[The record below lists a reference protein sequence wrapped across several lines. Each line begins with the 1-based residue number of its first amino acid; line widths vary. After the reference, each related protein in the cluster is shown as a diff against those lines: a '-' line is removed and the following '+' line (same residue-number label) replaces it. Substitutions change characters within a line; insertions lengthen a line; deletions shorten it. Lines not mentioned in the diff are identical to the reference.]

1 MIRRISILGIV
12 VALGACSSNTEPPSI
27 ELNLHNR
34 QVEMMERQEVIGA
47 IEECRS
53 ADLRPVM
60 TYSKIKVNNYITPII
75 INDTCMTSSAVAAA
89 RRIAPRLRATK

>member
-1 MIRRISILGIV
+1 MIRRISILGMLAV
-12 VALGACSSNTEPPSI
+12 LGACSSNTEPPSMK
-27 ELNLHNR
+27 LNLHNR

-60 TYSKIKVNNYITPII
+60 IYSKIKVNNYITPIV
-75 INDTCMTSSAVAAA
+75 INVTCMTSSAVEAA
-89 RRIAPRLRATK
+89 RRIAPRLRDTK

>member
-1 MIRRISILGIV
+1 MRKLFATLLAGA
-12 VALGACSSNTEPPSI
+12 ALAGCSSNTEPPSM

-34 QVEMMERQEVIGA
+34 QVEMMERQEVISA

-60 TYSKIKVNNYITPII
+60 IYSKIKVNNYITPII
-75 INDTCMTSSAVAAA
+75 INVTCVTSSAIEEA
-89 RRIAPRLRATK
+89 RQNRIKWGTK

>member
-1 MIRRISILGIV
+1 MKKLFATLLTGA
-12 VALGACSSNTEPPSI
+12 ALAGCSSNTEPPSM

-34 QVEMMERQEVIGA
+34 QVEMMERQEVIAA

-60 TYSKIKVNNYITPII
+60 IYSKIKVNNYITPII
-75 INDTCMTSSAVAAA
+75 INVTCMTSSAVEAA
-89 RRIAPRLRATK
+89 RRIAPRLRDTK